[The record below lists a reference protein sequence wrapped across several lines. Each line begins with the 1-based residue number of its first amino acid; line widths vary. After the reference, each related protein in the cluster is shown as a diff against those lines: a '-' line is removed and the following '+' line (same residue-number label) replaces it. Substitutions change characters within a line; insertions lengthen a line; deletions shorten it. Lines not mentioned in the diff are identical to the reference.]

1 MRHAVW
7 SASAFYMIHVQPF
20 HNFAAYT
27 SVHAVRAGK
36 LLLAPSLSSLFS
48 PWLFIPKTKYD
59 YIFLIL
65 SSFNVSDYG
74 EMVNKS
80 KPQLPFSGT

>member
-1 MRHAVW
+1 
-7 SASAFYMIHVQPF
+7 MIRVQPF
-20 HNFAAYT
+20 HNFATYT

-48 PWLFIPKTKYD
+48 PWLFPPNTKYD

-65 SSFNVSDYG
+65 NSFNVSDFG

-80 KPQLPFSGT
+80 NPQVPFSGT